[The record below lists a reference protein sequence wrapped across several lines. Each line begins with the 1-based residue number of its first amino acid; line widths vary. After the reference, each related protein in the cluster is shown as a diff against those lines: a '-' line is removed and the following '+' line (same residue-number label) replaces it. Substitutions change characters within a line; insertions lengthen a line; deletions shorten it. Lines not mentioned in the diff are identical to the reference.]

1 MLPLLLLLAAVLIA
15 AFYLLSR
22 SIVMSESHRLQA
34 EFALGEVHYCATLD
48 ATGLD
53 YFAHIV
59 RHLETRRRAGTMT
72 WLQWVTSLE
81 DSYTTLAV
89 SGGSDGD
96 CAAPVRHLSMYY
108 PGMLTAL
115 WSSSG
120 SAEERLDLND
130 ARQAL
135 AGICRRIDARLGAL
149 AEWDAL
155 AIDDQDVL
163 CSSLCQ
169 RQQLYGLVSVMGGR
183 LLVAAFRTGLLVLK
197 KTRFLSKWK
206 FGEFVSLD
214 KVMDGPYSRPYS
226 SPLKVNFAA
235 PAIQQILL
243 QIPHS
248 RGRSVSAPQIRIE
261 NEFTTGSGRKLHR
274 SYSVDEDSAS
284 VAEWAKLTD
293 SSLEDTCDDD
303 QTDDMESS
311 ELMIRLNSRTDLR
324 RDNRIALFSR

>member
-22 SIVMSESHRLQA
+22 SILMSESHRLQA

-59 RHLETRRRAGTMT
+59 RHLETRLRASNMS

-89 SGGSDGD
+89 SEGSDGD
-96 CAAPVRHLSMYY
+96 CAAPVRRLSMYY

-120 SAEERLDLND
+120 SAEEQLDLNG

-135 AGICRRIDARLGAL
+135 AGICRRIDTRLGAM

-155 AIDDQDVL
+155 AIDDQDVVG
-163 CSSLCQ
+163 SSLCQ
-169 RQQLYGLVSVMGGR
+169 RQQLYGLVPVMGGR

-214 KVMDGPYSRPYS
+214 KVLGGPDSRPYS
-226 SPLKVNFAA
+226 SLLKVNFAA

-248 RGRSVSAPQIRIE
+248 RGRSMSAPPIIIE
-261 NEFTTGSGRKLHR
+261 NELSAGRGMKLHR
-274 SYSVDEDSAS
+274 SYSVDEDGAS

-293 SSLEDTCDDD
+293 LSLEDTCDDD
-303 QTDDMESS
+303 QSDDMESS
-311 ELMIRLNSRTDLR
+311 ELIVRLNSQSV
-324 RDNRIALFSR
+324 LFK